1 MLFAPAQLA
10 ALLLDSLR
18 LPLRRLSQSSGTARS
33 FALQPEGIPPHVLLR
48 HLAEHVMR
56 IRMFRPLDAKAT
68 QLLMEQD
75 SGVVD
80 LWRRYARSE
89 AVHDRYFLRDL
100 AAVGISNRSIESLAP
115 FEATQRLGRFVGHA
129 MQEYGPLPVVLYSF
143 WAEENSSV
151 GSDGVH
157 VRTQAVFGPG
167 AARGALSHR
176 ALDDSQEHPA
186 LIARTLTALVQDAD
200 GLLVATQLLEELTL
214 LLQAYFS
221 ELDEWGESPQAEFFR
236 AVRPSSFSPFTAL
249 VAA

>member
-1 MLFAPAQLA
+1 MLLAPEQLA

-18 LPLRRLSQSSGTARS
+18 LPLRRLSRSSSTACA
-33 FALQPEGIPPHVLLR
+33 FALQPERIPSHVLLR

-56 IRMFRPLDAKAT
+56 IRMFRSLDARAT
-68 QLLMEQD
+68 QLLLEGD
-75 SGVVD
+75 SGAVD

-100 AAVGISNRSIESLAP
+100 AAVGISHQSIESLAP
-115 FEATQRLGRFVGHA
+115 FEATLRLGRFVDNA
-129 MQEYGPLPVVLYSF
+129 MKEYGPLPVVLYSF

-151 GSDGVH
+151 GSAGVH
-157 VRTQAVFGPG
+157 ARTQALFGPV

-176 ALDDSQEHPA
+176 ALDDSQDHPA
-186 LIARTLTALVQDAD
+186 LIARTLSALVRDAD

-214 LLQAYFS
+214 LLQEYFS
-221 ELDEWGESPQAEFFR
+221 QLDEWSCRPQAGPFSID
-236 AVRPSSFSPFTAL
+236 RPPSIAPVTAL

>member
-1 MLFAPAQLA
+1 MLLAPEQVA

-18 LPLRRLSQSSGTARS
+18 LPLRRLSRSSGTACA
-33 FALQPEGIPPHVLLR
+33 FALQPERIPSHVLLR

-68 QLLMEQD
+68 QLLLKQG
-75 SGVVD
+75 SGVAD

-100 AAVGISNRSIESLAP
+100 AAVGISHRSIESVAP
-115 FEATQRLGRFVGHA
+115 FEATLRLGRFVGHA

-151 GSDGVH
+151 GSAGVH
-157 VRTQAVFGPG
+157 ARTQALFGPG

-176 ALDDSQEHPA
+176 ALDDSQDHPA
-186 LIARTLTALVQDAD
+186 LIARTLAALVQDAD

-221 ELDEWGESPQAEFFR
+221 ELDEWSGSPHAGHFR
-236 AVRPSSFSPFTAL
+236 IDRPSSISPVTAL